1 MGQVGRGVGT
11 ESDVMKGREVGLKGG
26 KWEME
31 GGGGG
36 GGLVM
41 YIWIWWVMRL
51 GWGGR

>member
-36 GGLVM
+36 GFLFFK
-41 YIWIWWVMRL
+41 Y
-51 GWGGR
+51 